1 MSMSCP
7 RLRTASRLVV
17 LASIPALAWSAG
29 SPRHAGAAVICQH
42 PKKQAV
48 RLRADVCK
56 AKEQTVFATG
66 SVGELSGQIAG
77 VGTQVGELRTVV
89 GLECPGD
96 PQRRLLTATRDIGG
110 FLVLLGYTQFS
121 LCRTLDDDPTACG
134 QAFEVARYGAGAC
147 VPVRGKCL
155 GCDTLLEARGV
166 CRNVCQP
173 PLACPA
179 DPTRTTQVGG
189 CSELTSQPACT
200 QAWTLS
206 SS

>member
-134 QAFEVARYGAGAC
+134 QRRSRWRGTARAH
-147 VPVRGKCL
+147 
-155 GCDTLLEARGV
+155 
-166 CRNVCQP
+166 
-173 PLACPA
+173 ACPCGGSA
-179 DPTRTTQVGG
+179 WGATRSSRPAACAG
-189 CSELTSQPACT
+189 TSASRRWRARRTRRARPRWVA
-200 QAWTLS
+200 ARS
-206 SS
+206 